1 MSKQVPLITIIGKS
15 RSGKTTLME
24 KLIHELKRRGYRVG
38 TIKHHSHRGFEIDQ
52 PGKDSWRHAQ
62 AGSDHVVIAS
72 PDRIA
77 SYRNLEHE
85 LVLDDIAYG
94 MTDVDIILTEGYLQA
109 GKPTIQ
115 VIREANGLELIGPA
129 EQCIAIATDAMLL
142 VETPCY
148 DLNDFV
154 ALADLLDR
162 LFLSEPPVKNP
173 GLAQT

>member
-1 MSKQVPLITIIGKS
+1 MTKQVPLVTIIGKS
-15 RSGKTTLME
+15 KAGKTTLME
-24 KLIHELKRRGYRVG
+24 KLIRELKRRGLRVG
-38 TIKHHSHRGFEIDQ
+38 TIKHHSHPGFEIDQ

-77 SYRNLEHE
+77 SYRSLEHE
-85 LVLDDIAYG
+85 LALDDIADG

-115 VIREANGLELIGPA
+115 VIREANSRELIGTA
-129 EQCIAIATDAMLL
+129 EQCIAIATDATLP

-148 DLNDFV
+148 GLNDTV
-154 ALADLLDR
+154 ALADLLER
-162 LFLSEPPVKNP
+162 SFLF
-173 GLAQT
+173 